1 MLAAL
6 AVIGKNNEPLFLRI
20 YQEDFCIDGLDVNP
34 ERDDYSQLLRYHYLF
49 HCSLDLVEERHRKPG
64 AGMNNSSTK
73 VSMYLGYLCSIEEF
87 NVYGYV
93 NNTHTKFIVAVK
105 QREESNTTQP
115 ELPNFCKQIHGL
127 YVNQVQN
134 PFALLDKPIRS
145 MMFKTKVDQLVKQF
159 NNRLSPGYK

>member
-6 AVIGKNNEPLFLRI
+6 AVIGKNNDPLFLRI
-20 YQEDFCIDGLDVNP
+20 YQEGFCIDGLNIDP
-34 ERDDYSQLLRYHYLF
+34 DADDYSQLLRYHYLF
-49 HCSLDLVEERHRKPG
+49 YCSLDLVEERHRKPG
-64 AGMNNSSTK
+64 AGMNNSKTQ

-105 QREESNTTQP
+105 QREDSNTTQP
-115 ELPNFCKQIHGL
+115 ELPSFCKSIHRL
-127 YVNQVQN
+127 YVNQMQN

-145 MMFKTKVDQLVKQF
+145 EKFEAKVDKIVSQF
-159 NNRLSPGYK
+159 NGRLSSGHK